1 MQDNI
6 FALYYREK
14 CFFIGIFCMN
24 TVDTIAAVATAP
36 GGAIGIVRISGEHA
50 LAAAQKV
57 WHGKKSL
64 CRANARMM
72 LYGLIGDPGE
82 PALAVYMPNPHSYT
96 GEDVVELHCH
106 GGAVTVRRTLEA
118 VLSQD
123 NIRPAEP
130 GEFTMRA
137 FINGKL
143 DLAQAEAVGDII
155 TATGDATLNL
165 ALRQLAG
172 SLSRSVNDIREKL
185 LLLASDCE
193 SRLDFPD
200 EELDFDSAE
209 KLLVQLNE
217 AYSSLQKLIASA
229 HAGAVLRQGVRIT
242 LAGKPNAGKSSLLNA
257 LLGIDRAIVSNI
269 PGTTRDTLE
278 ERAILRHIP
287 VEITDTAGLRD
298 ADDEIE
304 ALGIE
309 RARAAM
315 KQSQVVFYLLDASS
329 DDLAGEVAEFERN
342 KKLNIQQVIAVWNK
356 IDLSNGRTLP
366 EINDVPT
373 VKISVRTGEN
383 LDELLNC
390 FEKLVWQDDGN
401 NADTPEA
408 VNARHLALL
417 QNTERALEP
426 VAGEILS
433 GNWELASANLRMALV
448 ESGRIVGETVEPDLL
463 DEIFSRFC
471 IGK

>member
-1 MQDNI
+1 
-6 FALYYREK
+6 
-14 CFFIGIFCMN
+14 MN

-36 GGAIGIVRISGEHA
+36 GGAIGIVRISGENA
-50 LAAAQKV
+50 LPAAQQV
-57 WHGKKSL
+57 WRGRKSL
-64 CRANARMM
+64 CKANARMM

-118 VLSQD
+118 VLSQK
-123 NIRPAEP
+123 NVRAAEP

-172 SLSRSVNDIREKL
+172 NLSRSVNDIRETL

-200 EELDFDSAE
+200 EELEFDDSS
-209 KLLVQLNE
+209 LLVERLDIARN
-217 AYSSLQKLIASA
+217 ALQKLIASA

-257 LLGIDRAIVSNI
+257 LLGIDRAIVSSI
-269 PGTTRDTLE
+269 PGTTRDTLAE
-278 ERAILRHIP
+278 NAVLRNIP

-298 ADDEIE
+298 SDDEIE

-309 RARAAM
+309 RAKAAM
-315 KQSQVVFYLLDASS
+315 LQSQVVFYLLDASAE
-329 DDLAGEVAEFERN
+329 DIAGELTEFERN
-342 KKLNIQQVIAVWNK
+342 IKSNKQQLIAVWNK
-356 IDLSNGRTLP
+356 MDLAKERDFP
-366 EINDVPT
+366 EIPEVPT
-373 VKISVRTGEN
+373 VKISAMTGEN
-383 LDELLNC
+383 LNALLDV

-408 VNARHLALL
+408 VNARHLSLL
-417 QNTERALEP
+417 QAADAALEP
-426 VAGEILS
+426 VADELIS
-433 GNWELASANLRMALV
+433 GSWELASANLRMALV
-448 ESGRIVGETVEPDLL
+448 ETGRIVGETVEPDLL

>member
-1 MQDNI
+1 
-6 FALYYREK
+6 
-14 CFFIGIFCMN
+14 MN

-36 GGAIGIVRISGEHA
+36 GGAINIVRISGEHA
-50 LAAAQKV
+50 LAAAQAV
-57 WHGKKSL
+57 WRGRKSL
-64 CRANARMM
+64 CKSNARMM

-106 GGAVTVRRTLEA
+106 GGTATVRRTLEA
-118 VLSQD
+118 VLAQQ

-143 DLAQAEAVGDII
+143 DLAQAEAVGDVI

-172 SLSRSVNDIREKL
+172 NLSNTVNAIRETL

-200 EELDFDSAE
+200 EELDFDGAE
-209 KLLVQLNE
+209 KLLIQLNT
-217 AYSSLQKLIASA
+217 AQSSLKKLIASA
-229 HAGAVLRQGVRIT
+229 HTGAVLRQGVRIA

-257 LLGIDRAIVSNI
+257 LLGIDRAIVSAI
-269 PGTTRDTLE
+269 PGTTRDTLAE
-278 ERAILRHIP
+278 SAVLRNIP

-315 KQSQVVFYLLDASS
+315 KQSQMVFYLLDASS
-329 DDLAGEVAEFERN
+329 DDIAGEIAEFERN
-342 KKLNIQQVIAVWNK
+342 KAVNNQPIIAVWNK
-356 IDLSNGRTLP
+356 MDVSNGRVLP
-366 EINDVPT
+366 EIGNIPT
-373 VKISVRTGEN
+373 VKISARTGEN
-383 LDELLNC
+383 LDALLDC

-401 NADTPEA
+401 SADVPEA

-417 QNTERALEP
+417 KNAEKALEP
-426 VAGEILS
+426 AAGEILA

-448 ESGRIVGETVEPDLL
+448 ESGKIVGETVEPDLL

>member
-1 MQDNI
+1 
-6 FALYYREK
+6 
-14 CFFIGIFCMN
+14 MN

-36 GGAIGIVRISGEHA
+36 GGAIGIVRISGENA
-50 LAAAQKV
+50 LPAAQQV
-57 WHGKKSL
+57 WRGRKSL
-64 CRANARMM
+64 CKTNARMM

-118 VLSQD
+118 VLSQK
-123 NIRPAEP
+123 NVRAAEP

-172 SLSRSVNDIREKL
+172 NLSRSVNDIRETL

-200 EELDFDSAE
+200 EELEFDDSS
-209 KLLVQLNE
+209 LLVERLDIARN
-217 AYSSLQKLIASA
+217 ALQKLIASA

-257 LLGIDRAIVSNI
+257 LLGIDRAIVSSI
-269 PGTTRDTLE
+269 PGTTRDTLAE
-278 ERAILRHIP
+278 NAVLRNIP

-298 ADDEIE
+298 SDDEIE

-309 RARAAM
+309 RAKAAM
-315 KQSQVVFYLLDASS
+315 LQSQVVFYLLDASAE
-329 DDLAGEVAEFERN
+329 DIAGELTEFERN
-342 KKLNIQQVIAVWNK
+342 IGSNKQELIAVWNK
-356 IDLSNGRTLP
+356 IDLAAGRDLP
-366 EINDVPT
+366 EIPDVPT
-373 VKISVRTGEN
+373 VKISAMTGEN
-383 LDELLNC
+383 LNALLDV

-408 VNARHLALL
+408 VNARHLSLL
-417 QNTERALEP
+417 QAAETALEP
-426 VAGEILS
+426 VAQEMIS
-433 GNWELASANLRMALV
+433 GSWELASANLRIALT
-448 ESGRIVGETVEPDLL
+448 ETGRIVGETVEPDLL

>member
-1 MQDNI
+1 
-6 FALYYREK
+6 
-14 CFFIGIFCMN
+14 MN

-36 GGAIGIVRISGEHA
+36 GGAIGIVRISGENA
-50 LAAAQKV
+50 LPAAQQV
-57 WHGKKSL
+57 WRGRKSL
-64 CRANARMM
+64 CKANARMM

-118 VLSQD
+118 VLSQK
-123 NIRPAEP
+123 NVRAAEP

-172 SLSRSVNDIREKL
+172 NLSRSVNDIRETL

-200 EELDFDSAE
+200 EELEFDDSS
-209 KLLVQLNE
+209 LLVERLDIARN
-217 AYSSLQKLIASA
+217 ALQKLIASA

-257 LLGIDRAIVSNI
+257 LLGIDRAIVSSI
-269 PGTTRDTLE
+269 PGTTRDTLAE
-278 ERAILRHIP
+278 NAVLRNIP
-287 VEITDTAGLRD
+287 VEITDTAGLRES
-298 ADDEIE
+298 DDEIE
-304 ALGIE
+304 VLGIE
-309 RARAAM
+309 RAKAAM
-315 KQSQVVFYLLDASS
+315 LQSQVVFYLLDASAE
-329 DDLAGEVAEFERN
+329 DIAGELTEFERN
-342 KKLNIQQVIAVWNK
+342 IKSNKQQLIAVWNK
-356 IDLSNGRTLP
+356 MDLAKERDLP
-366 EINDVPT
+366 EIPEVPT
-373 VKISVRTGEN
+373 VKISAMTGEN
-383 LDELLNC
+383 LNALLDV

-408 VNARHLALL
+408 VNARHLSLL
-417 QNTERALEP
+417 QAADAALEP
-426 VAGEILS
+426 VADELIS
-433 GNWELASANLRMALV
+433 GSWELASANLRMALV
-448 ESGRIVGETVEPDLL
+448 ETGRIVGETVEPDLL

>member
-1 MQDNI
+1 
-6 FALYYREK
+6 
-14 CFFIGIFCMN
+14 MN

-36 GGAIGIVRISGEHA
+36 GGAIGIVRISGENA
-50 LAAAQKV
+50 LPAAQQV
-57 WHGKKSL
+57 WRGRKSL
-64 CRANARMM
+64 CKANARMM

-118 VLSQD
+118 VLSQK
-123 NIRPAEP
+123 NVRAAEP

-172 SLSRSVNDIREKL
+172 NLSRSVNDIRETL

-200 EELDFDSAE
+200 EELEFDDSS
-209 KLLVQLNE
+209 LLVERLNI
-217 AYSSLQKLIASA
+217 ARNALQKLIASA

-257 LLGIDRAIVSNI
+257 LLGIDRAIVSSI
-269 PGTTRDTLE
+269 PGTTRDTLAE
-278 ERAILRHIP
+278 NAVLRNIP
-287 VEITDTAGLRD
+287 VEITDTAGLRES
-298 ADDEIE
+298 DDEIE

-309 RARAAM
+309 RAKAAM
-315 KQSQVVFYLLDASS
+315 LQSQVVFYLLDASAE
-329 DDLAGEVAEFERN
+329 DIAGELTEFERN
-342 KKLNIQQVIAVWNK
+342 IGSNKQQLIAVWNK
-356 IDLSNGRTLP
+356 MDLAKERDLP
-366 EINDVPT
+366 EIPEVPT
-373 VKISVRTGEN
+373 VKISAMTGEN
-383 LDELLNC
+383 LNALLDV

-408 VNARHLALL
+408 VNARHLSLL
-417 QNTERALEP
+417 QAADAALEP
-426 VAGEILS
+426 VADELIS
-433 GNWELASANLRMALV
+433 GSWELASANLRMALV
-448 ESGRIVGETVEPDLL
+448 ETGRIVGETVEPDLL

>member
-1 MQDNI
+1 
-6 FALYYREK
+6 
-14 CFFIGIFCMN
+14 MN

-36 GGAIGIVRISGEHA
+36 GGAIGIVRISGENA
-50 LAAAQKV
+50 LPAAQQV
-57 WHGKKSL
+57 WRGRKSL
-64 CRANARMM
+64 GKANARMM
-72 LYGLIGDPGE
+72 LYGLIGNPGE

-118 VLSQD
+118 VLSQK
-123 NIRPAEP
+123 NVRAAEP

-172 SLSRSVNDIREKL
+172 NLSRSVNDIRETL

-200 EELDFDSAE
+200 EELEFDDSS
-209 KLLVQLNE
+209 LLVERLDIARN
-217 AYSSLQKLIASA
+217 ALQKLIASA

-257 LLGIDRAIVSNI
+257 LLGIDRAIVSSI
-269 PGTTRDTLE
+269 PGTTRDTLAE
-278 ERAILRHIP
+278 NAVLRNIP
-287 VEITDTAGLRD
+287 VEITDTAGLRES
-298 ADDEIE
+298 DDEIE
-304 ALGIE
+304 VLGIE
-309 RARAAM
+309 RAKAAM
-315 KQSQVVFYLLDASS
+315 LQSQVVFYLLDASAE
-329 DDLAGEVAEFERN
+329 DIAGELTEFERN
-342 KKLNIQQVIAVWNK
+342 IKSNKQELIAVWNK
-356 IDLSNGRTLP
+356 MDLAKERDFP
-366 EINDVPT
+366 EIPEVPT
-373 VKISVRTGEN
+373 VKISAMTGEN
-383 LDELLNC
+383 LNALLDV

-408 VNARHLALL
+408 VNARHLSLL
-417 QNTERALEP
+417 QAADAALEP
-426 VAGEILS
+426 VADELIS
-433 GNWELASANLRMALV
+433 GSWELASANLRMALV
-448 ESGRIVGETVEPDLL
+448 ETGRIVGETVEPDLL

>member
-1 MQDNI
+1 
-6 FALYYREK
+6 
-14 CFFIGIFCMN
+14 MN

-50 LAAAQKV
+50 LSAAQAV
-57 WHGKKSL
+57 WHGRKSL
-64 CRANARMM
+64 CRENARMM
-72 LYGLIGDPGE
+72 LYGLIGTPGE

-118 VLSQD
+118 VLRQK
-123 NIRPAEP
+123 NIRSAEP

-172 SLSRSVNDIREKL
+172 TLSNTVNDIREQL

-200 EELDFDSAE
+200 EELEFDDSSLLVERLDSACTA
-209 KLLVQLNE
+209 LR
-217 AYSSLQKLIASA
+217 KLINSA
-229 HAGAVLRQGVRIT
+229 HAGAILRQGVRVA

-257 LLGIDRAIVSNI
+257 LLGIDRAIVSSI

-278 ERAILRHIP
+278 ERAVLRNIP

-304 ALGIE
+304 ALGIQ
-309 RARAAM
+309 RAKDAM
-315 KQSQVVFYLLDASS
+315 KQSQIVFYLLDASS
-329 DDLAGEVAEFERN
+329 DDLDSELKEFASNRQWN
-342 KKLNIQQVIAVWNK
+342 NQQLIAVWNK
-356 IDLSNGRTLP
+356 IDLAKERILP
-366 EINDVPT
+366 EIADVPC
-373 VKISVRTGEN
+373 VKISARTGEN
-383 LDELLNC
+383 LETLLDL

-401 NADTPEA
+401 GSDTPEA
-408 VNARHLALL
+408 VNARHLSLL
-417 QNTERALEP
+417 QAAENALKP
-426 VAGEILS
+426 VAAEILA
-433 GNWELASANLRMALV
+433 GNWELASANLRSALL

>member
-1 MQDNI
+1 
-6 FALYYREK
+6 
-14 CFFIGIFCMN
+14 MN

-36 GGAIGIVRISGEHA
+36 GGAIGIVRISGENA
-50 LAAAQKV
+50 LPAAQQV
-57 WHGKKSL
+57 WRGRKSL
-64 CRANARMM
+64 CKANARMM

-118 VLSQD
+118 VLSQK
-123 NIRPAEP
+123 NVRAAEP

-172 SLSRSVNDIREKL
+172 NLSRSVNDIRETL

-200 EELDFDSAE
+200 EELEFDDSS
-209 KLLVQLNE
+209 LLVERLDIARN
-217 AYSSLQKLIASA
+217 ALQKLIASA

-257 LLGIDRAIVSNI
+257 LLGIDRAIVSSI
-269 PGTTRDTLE
+269 PGTTRDTLAE
-278 ERAILRHIP
+278 NAVLRNIP

-298 ADDEIE
+298 SDDEIE
-304 ALGIE
+304 ALGIQ
-309 RARAAM
+309 RAKAAM
-315 KQSQVVFYLLDASS
+315 LQSQVVFYLLDASAE
-329 DDLAGEVAEFERN
+329 DIAGELTEFERN
-342 KKLNIQQVIAVWNK
+342 IGSNKQQLIAVWNK
-356 IDLSNGRTLP
+356 IDLAPERDLP
-366 EINDVPT
+366 EIPDVPT
-373 VKISVRTGEN
+373 VKISAMTGEN
-383 LDELLNC
+383 LNALLDV

-408 VNARHLALL
+408 VNARHLSLL
-417 QNTERALEP
+417 QAAETALEP
-426 VAGEILS
+426 VAQEMIS
-433 GNWELASANLRMALV
+433 GSWELASANLRIALT
-448 ESGRIVGETVEPDLL
+448 ETGRIVGETVEPDLL

>member
-1 MQDNI
+1 
-6 FALYYREK
+6 
-14 CFFIGIFCMN
+14 MN

-36 GGAIGIVRISGEHA
+36 GGAIGIVRISGENA
-50 LAAAQKV
+50 LPAAQQV
-57 WHGKKSL
+57 WRGRKSL
-64 CRANARMM
+64 CKANARMM
-72 LYGLIGDPGE
+72 LYGLIGEPGE

-106 GGAVTVRRTLEA
+106 GGAVTIRRTLEA
-118 VLSQD
+118 VLSQK
-123 NIRPAEP
+123 NVRAAEP

-172 SLSRSVNDIREKL
+172 NLSRSVNDIRETL

-200 EELDFDSAE
+200 EELEFDDSS
-209 KLLVQLNE
+209 LLVERLNIARNALRE
-217 AYSSLQKLIASA
+217 LIASA

-257 LLGIDRAIVSNI
+257 LLGIDRAIVSSI
-269 PGTTRDTLE
+269 PGTTRDTLAE
-278 ERAILRHIP
+278 NAVLRNIP
-287 VEITDTAGLRD
+287 VEITDTAGLRES
-298 ADDEIE
+298 DDEIE
-304 ALGIE
+304 ALGIQ
-309 RARAAM
+309 RAKAAM
-315 KQSQVVFYLLDASS
+315 LQSQVVFYLLDASA
-329 DDLAGEVAEFERN
+329 DDLAGEIAEFERN
-342 KKLNIQQVIAVWNK
+342 IKSNKQELIAVWNK
-356 IDLSNGRTLP
+356 IDLAPERDLP
-366 EINDVPT
+366 EIPDVPT
-373 VKISVRTGEN
+373 VKISAATGEN
-383 LDELLNC
+383 LNLLLDV

-401 NADTPEA
+401 GADAPAA
-408 VNARHLALL
+408 VNARHLSLL
-417 QNTERALEP
+417 QSAEEALEP
-426 VAGEILS
+426 VAGEIES
-433 GNWELASANLRMALV
+433 GNWELASVNLQIALT
-448 ESGRIVGETVEPDLL
+448 ETGRIVGETAEPDLL

>member
-1 MQDNI
+1 
-6 FALYYREK
+6 
-14 CFFIGIFCMN
+14 MN

-36 GGAIGIVRISGEHA
+36 GGAIGIVRISGENA
-50 LAAAQKV
+50 LPAAQQV
-57 WHGKKSL
+57 WRGRKSL
-64 CRANARMM
+64 CKANARMM

-118 VLSQD
+118 VLSQK
-123 NIRPAEP
+123 NVRAAEP

-172 SLSRSVNDIREKL
+172 NLSRSVNDIRETL

-200 EELDFDSAE
+200 EELEFDDSS
-209 KLLVQLNE
+209 LLVERLNI
-217 AYSSLQKLIASA
+217 ARNALQKLIASA

-257 LLGIDRAIVSNI
+257 LLGIDRAIVSSI
-269 PGTTRDTLE
+269 PGTTRDTLAE
-278 ERAILRHIP
+278 NAVLRNIP
-287 VEITDTAGLRD
+287 VEITDTAGLRES
-298 ADDEIE
+298 DDEIE

-309 RARAAM
+309 RAKAAM
-315 KQSQVVFYLLDASS
+315 LQSQVVFYLLDASAE
-329 DDLAGEVAEFERN
+329 DIAGELTEFERN
-342 KKLNIQQVIAVWNK
+342 IKSNKQQLIAVWNK
-356 IDLSNGRTLP
+356 MDLAKERDLP
-366 EINDVPT
+366 EIPEVPT
-373 VKISVRTGEN
+373 VKISAMTGEN
-383 LDELLNC
+383 LNALLDV

-408 VNARHLALL
+408 VNARHLSLL
-417 QNTERALEP
+417 QAADAALEP
-426 VAGEILS
+426 VADELIS
-433 GNWELASANLRMALV
+433 GSWELASANLRMALV
-448 ESGRIVGETVEPDLL
+448 ETGRIVGETVEPDLL

>member
-1 MQDNI
+1 
-6 FALYYREK
+6 
-14 CFFIGIFCMN
+14 MN

-50 LAAAQKV
+50 LAAAQAV
-57 WHGKKSL
+57 WRGKKSL

-118 VLSQD
+118 VLQQK
-123 NIRPAEP
+123 NIRSAEP

-172 SLSRSVNDIREKL
+172 RLSNTVNDIREQL

-200 EELDFDSAE
+200 EELEFDDSTLLVERLDSARTA
-209 KLLVQLNE
+209 LR
-217 AYSSLQKLIASA
+217 KLINSA
-229 HAGAVLRQGVRIT
+229 HAGAILRQGVRVA

-257 LLGIDRAIVSNI
+257 LLGIDRAIVSAI

-278 ERAILRHIP
+278 ERAVLRNIP

-304 ALGIE
+304 ALGIQ
-309 RARAAM
+309 RAKAAM
-315 KQSQVVFYLLDASS
+315 QQSQIVFYLLDASS
-329 DDLAGEVAEFERN
+329 NDLDGEIAEFENNRQWN
-342 KKLNIQQVIAVWNK
+342 NQQLIAVWNK
-356 IDLSNGRTLP
+356 IDLTGGRKLP
-366 EINDVPT
+366 EIADVPC
-373 VKISVRTGEN
+373 VKISARTGEN
-383 LDELLNC
+383 LDSLLDM

-401 NADTPEA
+401 TSDTPEA
-408 VNARHLALL
+408 VNARHLSLL
-417 QNTERALEP
+417 QTAENALEP
-426 VAGEILS
+426 VAGEMLS

-448 ESGRIVGETVEPDLL
+448 ESGKIVGETVEPDLL

>member
-1 MQDNI
+1 
-6 FALYYREK
+6 
-14 CFFIGIFCMN
+14 MN

-36 GGAIGIVRISGEHA
+36 GGAIGIVRISGENA
-50 LAAAQKV
+50 LPAAQQV
-57 WHGKKSL
+57 WRGRKSL
-64 CRANARMM
+64 CKANARMM

-118 VLSQD
+118 VLSQK
-123 NIRPAEP
+123 NVRAAEP

-172 SLSRSVNDIREKL
+172 NLSRSVNDIRETL

-200 EELDFDSAE
+200 EELEFDDSS
-209 KLLVQLNE
+209 LLVERLNI
-217 AYSSLQKLIASA
+217 ARNALQKLIASA

-257 LLGIDRAIVSNI
+257 LLGIDRAIVSSI
-269 PGTTRDTLE
+269 PGTTRDTLAE
-278 ERAILRHIP
+278 NAVLRNIP
-287 VEITDTAGLRD
+287 VEITDTAGLRES
-298 ADDEIE
+298 DDEIE

-309 RARAAM
+309 RAKAAM
-315 KQSQVVFYLLDASS
+315 LQSQVVFYLLDASAE
-329 DDLAGEVAEFERN
+329 DIAGELTEFERN
-342 KKLNIQQVIAVWNK
+342 IKSNKQQLIAVWNK
-356 IDLSNGRTLP
+356 MDLAKERDLP
-366 EINDVPT
+366 EIPEVPT
-373 VKISVRTGEN
+373 VKISAMTGEN
-383 LDELLNC
+383 LNALLDV

-408 VNARHLALL
+408 VNARHLSLL
-417 QNTERALEP
+417 QAADAALEP
-426 VAGEILS
+426 VADELIS
-433 GNWELASANLRMALV
+433 GSWELASANLRMALV
-448 ESGRIVGETVEPDLL
+448 ETGRIVGETVEPDLL

-471 IGK
+471 IGI

>member
-1 MQDNI
+1 
-6 FALYYREK
+6 
-14 CFFIGIFCMN
+14 MN

-36 GGAIGIVRISGEHA
+36 GGAIGIVRISGENA
-50 LAAAQKV
+50 LPAAQQV
-57 WHGKKSL
+57 WRGRKSL
-64 CRANARMM
+64 GKANARMM
-72 LYGLIGDPGE
+72 LYGLIGNPGE

-118 VLSQD
+118 VLSQK
-123 NIRPAEP
+123 NVRAAEP

-172 SLSRSVNDIREKL
+172 NLSRSVNDIRETL

-200 EELDFDSAE
+200 EELEFDDSS
-209 KLLVQLNE
+209 LLVERLDIARN
-217 AYSSLQKLIASA
+217 ALQKLIASA

-257 LLGIDRAIVSNI
+257 LLGIDRAIVSSI
-269 PGTTRDTLE
+269 PGTTRDTLAE
-278 ERAILRHIP
+278 NAVLRNIP
-287 VEITDTAGLRD
+287 VEITDTAGLRES
-298 ADDEIE
+298 DDEIE
-304 ALGIE
+304 VLGIE
-309 RARAAM
+309 RAKAAM
-315 KQSQVVFYLLDASS
+315 LQSQVVFYLLDASAE
-329 DDLAGEVAEFERN
+329 DIAGELTEFERN
-342 KKLNIQQVIAVWNK
+342 IKSNKQQLIAVWNK
-356 IDLSNGRTLP
+356 MDLAKERDFP
-366 EINDVPT
+366 EIPEVPT
-373 VKISVRTGEN
+373 VKISAMTGEN
-383 LDELLNC
+383 LNALLDV

-408 VNARHLALL
+408 VNARHLSLL
-417 QNTERALEP
+417 QAADAALEP
-426 VAGEILS
+426 VADELIS
-433 GNWELASANLRMALV
+433 GSWELASANLRMALV
-448 ESGRIVGETVEPDLL
+448 ETGRIVGETVEPDLL